1 MPEVWVYAKIRFAA
15 GNRAKAIVCAR
26 NYPGGKVTPSRDDPG
41 GTRSLREAGDIL
53 GVRLLDHII
62 FSAQS
67 YYSFVDHDEL

>member
-1 MPEVWVYAKIRFAA
+1 M
-15 GNRAKAIVCAR
+15 CAR